1 MDRAGQLSNV
11 AFGGAWSEQIA
22 GREALAEAIER
33 LRHAAQRA
41 DEDDPRICPDVRA
54 ALNVA
59 TRQHPKGEMLRAAWL
74 RSANLL
80 DPATRV
86 RELERVTNL
95 FGEAFQGILPQR
107 P

>member
-1 MDRAGQLSNV
+1 MDREGQLRNV

-33 LRHAAQRA
+33 LRHAAQSA
-41 DEDDPRICPDVRA
+41 GDNDPRICPDIRA

-74 RSANLL
+74 RAANLL
-80 DPATRV
+80 EPASRV
-86 RELERVTNL
+86 RELTRVADL
-95 FGEAFQGILPQR
+95 FAEAYRSILPLH

>member
-80 DPATRV
+80 EPAARV

-95 FGEAFQGILPQR
+95 YGEAFQGILPQR